1 MSLSNLVVKSPD
13 TLVEV
18 HLLEGGFEVADH
30 LAEVVEEGAELDEAE
45 IHSAAKS
52 FWKEAVPEKE
62 SNADLCNWSI
72 IRQFI
77 LPNPNKSSRTKWLR
91 DFGSQKLSW
100 WTLLESGIGNF
111 SDLLLRPFIHIGGR
125 WNWEVI

>member
-1 MSLSNLVVKSPD
+1 MSLNNLIVKSPD

-18 HLLEGGFEVADH
+18 QLLEGGLEVADH
-30 LAEVVEEGAELDEAE
+30 LPEVVEEGAELDEAE

-52 FWKEAVPEKE
+52 FWKEAVPEKKPHANL
-62 SNADLCNWSI
+62 SNWCI

-77 LPNPNKSSRTKWLR
+77 LPNPNKSSRAKWLR

-100 WTLLESGIGNF
+100 WTLLELGIGRL
-111 SDLLLRPFIHIGGR
+111 SDLL
-125 WNWEVI
+125 

>member
-1 MSLSNLVVKSPD
+1 MSLSNLIVKSPD

-18 HLLEGGFEVADH
+18 HLLEGGLEVADH
-30 LAEVVEEGAELDEAE
+30 LPEVVEEGAELDEAE

-52 FWKEAVPEKE
+52 FWKEAVPEKKPHANL
-62 SNADLCNWSI
+62 SNWCI

-77 LPNPNKSSRTKWLR
+77 LANPNKSSCAKWLR

-100 WTLLESGIGNF
+100 WTLLELIIGEL
-111 SDLLLRPFIHIGGR
+111 SDLL
-125 WNWEVI
+125 